1 MVKILT
7 DERINKSLE
16 AARTKAAL
24 QAELETVR
32 FEKSIEAARTK
43 AILQASTVTRHGP
56 QTQSTEDDLTETFE
70 VSRTPPPLAAHAFD
84 TVSRPCPDFHP
95 VAFFFLATP
104 FFMEPWLIST
114 SDRASMHFLES
125 RNHCGNYRTK
135 HDLVSRYESSS
146 RAFKLDGLVLVTSP
160 STTTTPTCVLS
171 MSTRTR
177 SSVSNAQSLTHYTS
191 KLPTCAVVP
200 RSILF

>member
-1 MVKILT
+1 MLFSASHLTKHDLIDYINIMVKILT

-70 VSRTPPPLAAHAFD
+70 VSRAPPPLAAYAFD

-95 VAFFFLATP
+95 VTFFFFASPLFMKPWPTSATELRCT
-104 FFMEPWLIST
+104 FSKAVIIAAT
-114 SDRASMHFLES
+114 I
-125 RNHCGNYRTK
+125 
-135 HDLVSRYESSS
+135 ESS
-146 RAFKLDGLVLVTSP
+146 
-160 STTTTPTCVLS
+160 
-171 MSTRTR
+171 M
-177 SSVSNAQSLTHYTS
+177 
-191 KLPTCAVVP
+191 
-200 RSILF
+200 IW

>member
-56 QTQSTEDDLTETFE
+56 QTQSTEDDLAETFE
-70 VSRTPPPLAAHAFD
+70 TSRAPPPLAAYAFD

-95 VAFFFLATP
+95 VAFFFLASPLFT
-104 FFMEPWLIST
+104 ESWLT
-114 SDRASMHFLES
+114 SASGRGSMHFLE
-125 RNHCGNYRTK
+125 RRDDCGNYRLQRLEQL
-135 HDLVSRYESSS
+135 H
-146 RAFKLDGLVLVTSP
+146 
-160 STTTTPTCVLS
+160 
-171 MSTRTR
+171 
-177 SSVSNAQSLTHYTS
+177 SLWRIENFLGPGDQRNLIY
-191 KLPTCAVVP
+191 
-200 RSILF
+200 